1 MSARFAVDDTALR
14 AEFDRLLDMGA
25 ATAAL
30 EKILALQWAAGNA
43 AVHVDTG
50 SLRGS
55 QEIDSDYAGGR
66 WAGTVSFGGASPGFV
81 NDPVVYA
88 IYEKARGGHH
98 DFRRPILA
106 MSGQYRIAVRAHLER
121 GH

>member
-1 MSARFAVDDTALR
+1 MSVRFGTDDTAQTR
-14 AEFDRLLDMGA
+14 EFDRLLNMGA

-30 EKILALQWAAGNA
+30 ERVLALQFAAGQA

-66 WAGTVSFGGASPGFV
+66 WAGVISFGGASPGFV
-81 NDPVVYA
+81 NDPVDYA
-88 IYEKARGGHH
+88 IYEAARGGHH
-98 DFRRPILA
+98 DFTLPITRLSPQYHDA
-106 MSGQYRIAVRAHLER
+106 MRAHLR
-121 GH
+121 GR